1 MPLIIGVLAGS
12 NTRASL
18 GSAEESCFAVAAGV
32 VVTVP
37 GAGLTCSGQGP
48 VAGLNCAIGLS
59 FGGFAAGSC
68 FLSLTP
74 AALSKPQ
81 TCYSARDEAKPSYV
95 KCEVKFSNGRILSIK
110 DLSDGYTFRVGENG
124 WIPVSGKNCIRNIES
139 GSTFCLN
146 N

>member
-68 FLSLTP
+68 LVENAISLSFFVKI
-74 AALSKPQ
+74 AIGSCSVAIFGF
-81 TCYSARDEAKPSYV
+81 AVGIVDSYLV
-95 KCEVKFSNGRILSIK
+95 TASC
-110 DLSDGYTFRVGENG
+110 
-124 WIPVSGKNCIRNIES
+124 
-139 GSTFCLN
+139 STD
-146 N
+146 